1 MPWHVSTFFYMS
13 QFSFHWQ
20 LSHRILREK
29 GNRFAKPI
37 IRLST
42 FGVALGVVIMLL
54 SLSIT
59 AGYKK
64 VIENKVV
71 AMGQHVRI
79 SHYDHNYSFEQTPI
93 TLNDTLLNILQSHP
107 YVMEIQP
114 YATKVGIIKTAD
126 QVEGFVLKGVNQAFN
141 GRQFS
146 LNLLEGDTLH
156 LNDTTADNH
165 IILSKR
171 LADKL
176 KIKVGDKVRTYF
188 VQDPPR
194 QRSFILSGIYETGL
208 PEYDTKFALVD
219 IRHVQKLNDWD
230 SQQVSGVEVFIRDY
244 NKMEEVGEQL
254 HHQIDINLKAETVK
268 QIYPEIFDWIAL
280 FDTNVSVLL
289 IITTCVCMI
298 TMMSIF
304 FIIILEQT
312 RLIGILKTLGMK
324 TKHVVQTFLMVA
336 GRTLLQ
342 GLAIGNIIGLGLGVL
357 QQKFHLVK
365 LDPDTYYVDFVPIKF
380 QIWDVILLNVG
391 VFTACMLVLI
401 LPAWIISKKISPV
414 SAVRFE

>member
-1 MPWHVSTFFYMS
+1 MS

-20 LSHRILREK
+20 LAHRILREK

-37 IRLST
+37 IRLSVC
-42 FGVALGVVIMLL
+42 GVALGVVIML
-54 SLSIT
+54 IAIGVT
-59 AGYKK
+59 AGYKQ
-64 VIENKVV
+64 VIEDKVV
-71 AMGQHVRI
+71 TMGQHIRI
-79 SHYDHNYSFEQTPI
+79 SHYDHNYSYEQTPI
-93 TLNDTLLNILQSHP
+93 TLTDTLLGDLMSHP
-107 YVMEIQP
+107 EVVSVQP
-114 YATKVGIIKTAD
+114 FATKVGIIKTDD
-126 QVEGFVLKGVNQAFN
+126 QVEGIVLKGVDKSFD
-141 GRQFS
+141 GKQFS

-156 LNDTTADNH
+156 LGDTSADNH

-176 KIKVGDKVRTYF
+176 QLKVGDKIRTYF

-194 QRSFILSGIYETGL
+194 QRSFTLSGIYETGL

-219 IRHVQKLNDWD
+219 LRHVQKLNDWD
-230 SQQVSGVEVFIRDY
+230 SSQVSGVEVLTRDY
-244 NKMEEVGEQL
+244 HKMDRVGVDL
-254 HHQIDINLKAETVK
+254 HHRIDINLKAETVK

-312 RLIGILKTLGMK
+312 QLIGILKTLGMK
-324 TKHVVQTFLMVA
+324 TKHIVQTFLMVA
-336 GRTLLQ
+336 SRTLLQ
-342 GLAIGNIIGLGLGVL
+342 GLLIGNIIGLGFGWL
-357 QQKFHLVK
+357 QQKYHLIK
-365 LDPDTYYVDFVPIKF
+365 LDPDTYYVNFVPIKF
-380 QIWDVILLNVG
+380 QLGEVLVLNAG
-391 VFTACMLVLI
+391 VFIVCILVLVV
-401 LPAWIISKKISPV
+401 PAWVISKKISPV

>member
-1 MPWHVSTFFYMS
+1 MS

-20 LSHRILREK
+20 LARRILREK

-37 IRLST
+37 IRLSV
-42 FGVALGVVIMLL
+42 FGVSLGVVIMLIAIGVT
-54 SLSIT
+54 S
-59 AGYKK
+59 GYKQ
-64 VIENKVV
+64 VIEDKVV
-71 AMGQHVRI
+71 TMGQHIRI
-79 SHYDHNYSFEQTPI
+79 SHYDRNYSFEQIPI
-93 TLNDTLLNILQSHP
+93 TLNDTLLGDIHRHP
-107 YVMEIQP
+107 EVVAVQP
-114 YATKVGIIKTAD
+114 FATKVGIIKTAD
-126 QVEGFVLKGVNQAFN
+126 QVEGIVLKGVDKSFD
-141 GRQFS
+141 GKQFS
-146 LNLLEGDTLH
+146 RNLLEGDTLQ
-156 LNDTTADNH
+156 LGDTVADNH

-176 KIKVGDKVRTYF
+176 QLKVGDKVRTYF

-194 QRSFILSGIYETGL
+194 QRSFTLSGIYETGL
-208 PEYDTKFALVD
+208 PEYDTKFAIVD
-219 IRHVQKLNDWD
+219 LRHVQKLNDWD
-230 SQQVSGVEVFIRDY
+230 SLQVSGIEVLTRDY
-244 NKMEEVGEQL
+244 NKMDEVGEQL

-324 TKHVVQTFLMVA
+324 TKHVVNTFLMVA
-336 GRTLLQ
+336 GLTLLK
-342 GLAIGNIIGLGLGVL
+342 GLLIGNAIGLGLGIL
-357 QQKFHLVK
+357 QQHFHFIK
-365 LDPDTYYVDFVPIKF
+365 LNPDTYYVNFVPIKF
-380 QIWDVILLNVG
+380 QFWEVLMLNVG
-391 VFTACMLVLI
+391 VFAACMLVLV
-401 LPAWIISKKISPV
+401 LPAWVISQKISPV

>member
-1 MPWHVSTFFYMS
+1 MS

-20 LSHRILREK
+20 LARRILREK

-37 IRLST
+37 IRLSV
-42 FGVALGVVIMLL
+42 FGVSLGVVIMLIAIGVT
-54 SLSIT
+54 S
-59 AGYKK
+59 GYKQ
-64 VIENKVV
+64 VIEDKVV
-71 AMGQHVRI
+71 TMGQHIRI
-79 SHYDHNYSFEQTPI
+79 SHYDRNYSFEQIPI
-93 TLNDTLLNILQSHP
+93 TLNDTLLGDIHRHP
-107 YVMEIQP
+107 EVVAVQP
-114 YATKVGIIKTAD
+114 FATKVGIIKTAD
-126 QVEGFVLKGVNQAFN
+126 QVEGIVLKGVDKSFD
-141 GRQFS
+141 GKQFS
-146 LNLLEGDTLH
+146 RNLLEGDTLQ
-156 LNDTTADNH
+156 LGDTVADNH

-176 KIKVGDKVRTYF
+176 QLKVGDKVRTYF

-194 QRSFILSGIYETGL
+194 QRSFTLSGIYETGL
-208 PEYDTKFALVD
+208 PEYDTKFAIVD
-219 IRHVQKLNDWD
+219 LRHVQKLNDWD
-230 SQQVSGVEVFIRDY
+230 SLQVSGIEVLTRDY
-244 NKMEEVGEQL
+244 NKMDEVGEQL

-324 TKHVVQTFLMVA
+324 TKHVVNTFLMVA
-336 GRTLLQ
+336 GLTLLN
-342 GLAIGNIIGLGLGVL
+342 GLLIGNAIGLGLGIL
-357 QQKFHLVK
+357 QQHFHFIK
-365 LDPDTYYVDFVPIKF
+365 LNPDTYYVNFVPIKF
-380 QIWDVILLNVG
+380 QFWEVLMLNIG
-391 VFTACMLVLI
+391 VFAACMLVLV
-401 LPAWIISKKISPV
+401 LPAWVISRKISPV

>member
-1 MPWHVSTFFYMS
+1 MS

-20 LSHRILREK
+20 LARRILREK

-37 IRLST
+37 IRLSV
-42 FGVALGVVIMLL
+42 FGVSLGVVIMLIAIGVT
-54 SLSIT
+54 S
-59 AGYKK
+59 GYKQ
-64 VIENKVV
+64 VIEDKVV
-71 AMGQHVRI
+71 TMGQHIRI
-79 SHYDHNYSFEQTPI
+79 SHYDRNYSFEQIPI
-93 TLNDTLLNILQSHP
+93 TLNDTLLGDIHRHP
-107 YVMEIQP
+107 EVVAVQP
-114 YATKVGIIKTAD
+114 FATKVGIIKTAD
-126 QVEGFVLKGVNQAFN
+126 QVEGIVLKGVDQSFD
-141 GRQFS
+141 GKQFS
-146 LNLLEGDTLH
+146 HNLLEGDTLQ
-156 LNDTTADNH
+156 LGDTVADNH

-176 KIKVGDKVRTYF
+176 QLKVGDKVRTYF

-194 QRSFILSGIYETGL
+194 QRSFTLSGIYETGL
-208 PEYDTKFALVD
+208 PEYDTKFAIVD
-219 IRHVQKLNDWD
+219 LRHVQKLNDWD
-230 SQQVSGVEVFIRDY
+230 SLQVSGIEVLTRDY
-244 NKMEEVGEQL
+244 NKMDEVGEQL

-324 TKHVVQTFLMVA
+324 TKHVVNTFLMVA
-336 GRTLLQ
+336 GLTLLK
-342 GLAIGNIIGLGLGVL
+342 GLLIGNAIGLGLGIL
-357 QQKFHLVK
+357 QQHFHFIK
-365 LDPDTYYVDFVPIKF
+365 LNPDTYYVNFVPIKF
-380 QIWDVILLNVG
+380 QFWEVLMLNIG
-391 VFTACMLVLI
+391 VFAACMLVLV
-401 LPAWIISKKISPV
+401 LPAWVISRKISPV

>member
-1 MPWHVSTFFYMS
+1 MS

-20 LSHRILREK
+20 LARRILREK

-37 IRLST
+37 IRLSV
-42 FGVALGVVIMLL
+42 FGVSLGVVIMLIAIGVT
-54 SLSIT
+54 S
-59 AGYKK
+59 GYKQ
-64 VIENKVV
+64 VIEDKVV
-71 AMGQHVRI
+71 TMGQHIRI
-79 SHYDHNYSFEQTPI
+79 SHYDRNYSFEQIPI
-93 TLNDTLLNILQSHP
+93 TLNDTLLGDIHRHP
-107 YVMEIQP
+107 EVVAVQP
-114 YATKVGIIKTAD
+114 FATKVGIIKTAD
-126 QVEGFVLKGVNQAFN
+126 QVEGIVLKGVDQSFD
-141 GRQFS
+141 GKQFS
-146 LNLLEGDTLH
+146 RNLLEGDTLQ
-156 LNDTTADNH
+156 LGDTVADNH

-176 KIKVGDKVRTYF
+176 QLKVGDKVRTYF

-194 QRSFILSGIYETGL
+194 QRSFTLSGIYETGL
-208 PEYDTKFALVD
+208 PEYDTKFAIVD
-219 IRHVQKLNDWD
+219 LRHVQKLNDWD
-230 SQQVSGVEVFIRDY
+230 SLQVSGIEVLTRDY
-244 NKMEEVGEQL
+244 NKMDEVGEQL

-324 TKHVVQTFLMVA
+324 TKHVVNTFLMVA
-336 GRTLLQ
+336 GLTLLK
-342 GLAIGNIIGLGLGVL
+342 GLLIGNAIGLGLGIL
-357 QQKFHLVK
+357 QQHFHFIK
-365 LDPDTYYVDFVPIKF
+365 LNPDTYYVNFVPIKF
-380 QIWDVILLNVG
+380 QFWEVLMLNIG
-391 VFTACMLVLI
+391 VFAACMLVLV
-401 LPAWIISKKISPV
+401 LPAWVISRKISPV

>member
-1 MPWHVSTFFYMS
+1 MS

-20 LSHRILREK
+20 LARRILREK

-37 IRLST
+37 IRLSV
-42 FGVALGVVIMLL
+42 FGVALGVVIMLIAIG
-54 SLSIT
+54 IT
-59 AGYKK
+59 AGYKQ
-64 VIENKVV
+64 VIEDKVV
-71 AMGQHVRI
+71 SMGQHIRI
-79 SHYDHNYSFEQTPI
+79 SHYDRNYSFEQIPI
-93 TLNDTLLNILQSHP
+93 TLNDTLLGILNGNP
-107 YVMEIQP
+107 EVVEVQP

-126 QVEGFVLKGVNQAFN
+126 QVEGIVLKGVDKSFD
-141 GRQFS
+141 GKQFS
-146 LNLLEGDTLH
+146 HNLLEGDTLH

-176 KIKVGDKVRTYF
+176 QIKVGDKVRTYF

-194 QRSFILSGIYETGL
+194 QRSFTLSGIYETGL

-219 IRHVQKLNDWD
+219 LRHVQKLNDWD
-230 SQQVSGVEVFIRDY
+230 SQQVSGVEVLTRDY
-244 NKMEEVGEQL
+244 HNIDEVGEQL

-289 IITTCVCMI
+289 MITTCVCMI

-304 FIIILEQT
+304 FIIVLEQT
-312 RLIGILKTLGMK
+312 RLIGIIKTLGMK

-336 GRTLLQ
+336 GRTLFKGMLV
-342 GLAIGNIIGLGLGVL
+342 GDAIGLGFGWL
-357 QQKFHLVK
+357 QQKTHLIK
-365 LDPDTYYVDFVPIKF
+365 LDPDTYYVNFVPIQF
-380 QIWDVILLNVG
+380 NLGEVLLLNAG
-391 VFTACMLVLI
+391 VFAACMLVLVI
-401 LPAWIISKKISPV
+401 PAWIISKKISPV
-414 SAVRFE
+414 SAVRFD

>member
-1 MPWHVSTFFYMS
+1 MS

-20 LSHRILREK
+20 LARRILREK

-37 IRLST
+37 IRLSV
-42 FGVALGVVIMLL
+42 FGVSLGVVIMLIAIGVT
-54 SLSIT
+54 S
-59 AGYKK
+59 GYKQ
-64 VIENKVV
+64 VIEDKVV
-71 AMGQHVRI
+71 TMGQHIRI
-79 SHYDHNYSFEQTPI
+79 SHYDRNYSFEQIPI
-93 TLNDTLLNILQSHP
+93 TLNDTLLGDIHRHP
-107 YVMEIQP
+107 EVVAVQP
-114 YATKVGIIKTAD
+114 FATKVGIIKTAD
-126 QVEGFVLKGVNQAFN
+126 QVEGIVLKGVDQSFD
-141 GRQFS
+141 GKQFS
-146 LNLLEGDTLH
+146 HNLLEGDTLQ
-156 LNDTTADNH
+156 LGDTVADNH

-176 KIKVGDKVRTYF
+176 QLKVGDKVRTYF

-194 QRSFILSGIYETGL
+194 QRSFTLSGIYETGL
-208 PEYDTKFALVD
+208 PEYDTKFAIVD
-219 IRHVQKLNDWD
+219 LRHVQKLNDWD
-230 SQQVSGVEVFIRDY
+230 SLQVSGIEVLTRDY
-244 NKMEEVGEQL
+244 NKMDEVGEQL

-324 TKHVVQTFLMVA
+324 TKHVVNTFLMVA
-336 GRTLLQ
+336 GLTLLK
-342 GLAIGNIIGLGLGVL
+342 GLLIGNAIGLGLGIL
-357 QQKFHLVK
+357 QQHFHFIK
-365 LDPDTYYVDFVPIKF
+365 LNPDTYYVNFVPIKF
-380 QIWDVILLNVG
+380 QFWEVLMLNIG
-391 VFTACMLVLI
+391 VFAACMLVLV
-401 LPAWIISKKISPV
+401 LPAWVISQKISPV

>member
-1 MPWHVSTFFYMS
+1 MARLYIFYMS
-13 QFSFHWQ
+13 QFSYHWQ
-20 LSHRILREK
+20 LAHRILREK

-37 IRLST
+37 IRLSV
-42 FGVALGVVIMLL
+42 FGVSLGVVIMLIAIGVT
-54 SLSIT
+54 S
-59 AGYKK
+59 GYKQ
-64 VIENKVV
+64 VIEDKVV
-71 AMGQHVRI
+71 TMGQHIRI

-93 TLNDTLLNILQSHP
+93 TLNDTLLNDIFSVP
-107 YVMEIQP
+107 GVVSAQP
-114 YATKVGIIKTAD
+114 FATKVGIIKTAD
-126 QVEGFVLKGVNQAFN
+126 QVEGIVLKGVDKSFD
-141 GRQFS
+141 GKLFS
-146 LNLLEGDTLH
+146 RNLLEGDTLQ
-156 LNDTTADNH
+156 LDDTLADNH

-171 LADKL
+171 LVDKL
-176 KIKVGDKVRTYF
+176 QLKVGDKVRTYF

-194 QRSFILSGIYETGL
+194 QRSFTLSGIYETGL

-219 IRHVQKLNDWD
+219 LRHVQKLNDWD
-230 SQQVSGVEVFIRDY
+230 SLQVSGIEVLTHDY
-244 NKMEEVGEQL
+244 SMMDDVGRQL
-254 HHQIDINLKAETVK
+254 HNQIDINLKAETVK

-280 FDTNVSVLL
+280 FDNNVSVLL

-342 GLAIGNIIGLGLGVL
+342 GLLIGNFIGLGLGLL
-357 QQKFHLVK
+357 QQHFHLIK
-365 LDPDTYYVDFVPIKF
+365 LNPDTYYVNYVPIEF
-380 QIWDVILLNVG
+380 HFGEVILLNIG
-391 VFTACMLVLI
+391 VFASCMLVLVI
-401 LPAWIISKKISPV
+401 PAWIISRKISPV

>member
-1 MPWHVSTFFYMS
+1 MS

-20 LSHRILREK
+20 LARRILREK

-37 IRLST
+37 IRLSV
-42 FGVALGVVIMLL
+42 FGVSLGVVIMLIAIGVT
-54 SLSIT
+54 S
-59 AGYKK
+59 GYKQ
-64 VIENKVV
+64 VIEDKVV
-71 AMGQHVRI
+71 TMGQHIRI
-79 SHYDHNYSFEQTPI
+79 SHYDRNYSFEQIPI
-93 TLNDTLLNILQSHP
+93 TLNDTLLGDIHRHP
-107 YVMEIQP
+107 EVVAVQP
-114 YATKVGIIKTAD
+114 FATKVGIIKTAD
-126 QVEGFVLKGVNQAFN
+126 QVEGIVLKGVDQSFD
-141 GRQFS
+141 GKQFS
-146 LNLLEGDTLH
+146 HNLLEGDTLQ
-156 LNDTTADNH
+156 LGDTVADNH

-176 KIKVGDKVRTYF
+176 QLKLGDKVRTYF

-194 QRSFILSGIYETGL
+194 QRSFTLSGIYETGL
-208 PEYDTKFALVD
+208 PEYDTKFAIVD
-219 IRHVQKLNDWD
+219 LRHVQKLNDWD
-230 SQQVSGVEVFIRDY
+230 SLQVSGIEVLTRDY
-244 NKMEEVGEQL
+244 NKMDEVGEQL

-324 TKHVVQTFLMVA
+324 TKHVVNTFLMVA
-336 GRTLLQ
+336 GLTLLK
-342 GLAIGNIIGLGLGVL
+342 GLLIGNAIGLGLGIL
-357 QQKFHLVK
+357 QQHFHFIK
-365 LDPDTYYVDFVPIKF
+365 LNPDTYYVNFVPIKF
-380 QIWDVILLNVG
+380 QFWEVLMLNIG
-391 VFTACMLVLI
+391 VFAACMLVLV
-401 LPAWIISKKISPV
+401 LPAWVISRKISPV

>member
-1 MPWHVSTFFYMS
+1 MS

-20 LSHRILREK
+20 LARRILREK

-37 IRLST
+37 IRLSV
-42 FGVALGVVIMLL
+42 FGVSLGVVIMLIAIGVT
-54 SLSIT
+54 S
-59 AGYKK
+59 GYKQ
-64 VIENKVV
+64 VIEDKVV
-71 AMGQHVRI
+71 TMGQHIRI
-79 SHYDHNYSFEQTPI
+79 SHYDRNYSFEQIPI
-93 TLNDTLLNILQSHP
+93 TLNDTLLGDIHRNP
-107 YVMEIQP
+107 EVVAVQP
-114 YATKVGIIKTAD
+114 FATKVGIIKTSD
-126 QVEGFVLKGVNQAFN
+126 QVEGIVLKGVDQSFD
-141 GRQFS
+141 GKQFS
-146 LNLLEGDTLH
+146 RNLLEGDTLQ
-156 LNDTTADNH
+156 LSDTVADNH
-165 IILSKR
+165 IIISKR

-176 KIKVGDKVRTYF
+176 QLNVGDKVRTYF

-194 QRSFILSGIYETGL
+194 QRSFTLSGIYETGL

-219 IRHVQKLNDWD
+219 LRHVQKLNDWD
-230 SQQVSGVEVFIRDY
+230 SLQVSGIEVLTRDY
-244 NKMEEVGEQL
+244 NKMDEVGEQL

-324 TKHVVQTFLMVA
+324 TKHVVNTFLMVA
-336 GRTLLQ
+336 GLTLLK
-342 GLAIGNIIGLGLGVL
+342 GLLIGNVIGLGLGIL
-357 QQKFHLVK
+357 QQHFHLIK
-365 LDPDTYYVDFVPIKF
+365 LNPDTYYVNFVPIKF
-380 QIWDVILLNVG
+380 QFWEVLLLNAG
-391 VFTACMLVLI
+391 VFAACMLVLV
-401 LPAWIISKKISPV
+401 LPAWVISKKISPV

>member
-1 MPWHVSTFFYMS
+1 MS

-20 LSHRILREK
+20 LAHRILREK

-37 IRLST
+37 IRLSVC
-42 FGVALGVVIMLL
+42 GVALGVVIML
-54 SLSIT
+54 IAIGVT
-59 AGYKK
+59 AGYKQ
-64 VIENKVV
+64 VIEDKVV
-71 AMGQHVRI
+71 TMGQHIRI
-79 SHYDHNYSFEQTPI
+79 SHYDHNYSYEQTPI
-93 TLNDTLLNILQSHP
+93 TLNDTLLGDLCSHP
-107 YVMEIQP
+107 EVVSIQP
-114 YATKVGIIKTAD
+114 FATKVGIIKTDD
-126 QVEGFVLKGVNQAFN
+126 QVEGIVLKGVDNSFD
-141 GRQFS
+141 GKQFS
-146 LNLLEGDTLH
+146 RNLLEGDTLQ

-176 KIKVGDKVRTYF
+176 QIKVGDKVRTYF

-219 IRHVQKLNDWD
+219 LRHVQKLNDWD
-230 SQQVSGVEVFIRDY
+230 SLQVSGIEVLTRDY
-244 NKMEEVGEQL
+244 RNMDRVGIDL
-254 HHQIDINLKAETVK
+254 HHRIDINLKAETVK

-324 TKHVVQTFLMVA
+324 TKHVLQTFMILA

-342 GLAIGNIIGLGLGVL
+342 GLLVGNVVGLGFGWL
-357 QQKFHLVK
+357 QQRFQLVK
-365 LDPDTYYVDFVPIKF
+365 LNPDTYYVNFVPIKF
-380 QIWDVILLNVG
+380 DFWEVLALNTG
-391 VFTACMLVLI
+391 VFIACMLVLLI
-401 LPAWIISKKISPV
+401 PAWVISKKISPV

>member
-1 MPWHVSTFFYMS
+1 MS
-13 QFSFHWQ
+13 QFQFHWQ
-20 LSHRILREK
+20 LAHRILRDK

-37 IRLST
+37 IRLSVC
-42 FGVALGVVIMLL
+42 GVALGVTIMLMAL
-54 SLSIT
+54 GVT
-59 AGYKK
+59 AGYKQ
-64 VIENKVV
+64 VIEDKVV

-79 SHYDHNYSFEQTPI
+79 SHYDRNYSFEQIPI
-93 TLNDTLLNILQSHP
+93 TLNDTLLNTIYSHP
-107 YVMEIQP
+107 DVVAAQP
-114 YATKVGIIKTAD
+114 FATKVGIIKTTD
-126 QVEGFVLKGVNQAFN
+126 QVEGIVLKGVDKSFD

-146 LNLLEGDTLH
+146 HNLVEGDTLQ
-156 LNDTTADNH
+156 LGDSVADNH
-165 IILSKR
+165 IIISKR

-176 KIKVGDKVRTYF
+176 QLHVGDKVRTYF

-194 QRSFILSGIYETGL
+194 QRSFTLSGIYETGL
-208 PEYDTKFALVD
+208 PEYDSKFVLVD
-219 IRHVQKLNDWD
+219 LRHVQKLNDWD
-230 SQQVSGVEVFIRDY
+230 SLQVSGVEVLTRDY
-244 NKMEEVGEQL
+244 NNMDEVGEQL

-324 TKHVVQTFLMVA
+324 TKNVVHTFLIVA
-336 GRTLLQ
+336 GRTFLQ
-342 GLAIGNIIGLGLGVL
+342 GLLIGNLIGLGLGLL
-357 QQKFHLVK
+357 QEKCHLIK
-365 LDPDTYYVDFVPIKF
+365 LNPDTYYVRFVPIKF
-380 QIWDVILLNVG
+380 HIWEVLLLNAG
-391 VFTACMLVLI
+391 VFVACMLVLI
-401 LPAWIISKKISPV
+401 IPAWIISKKISPV

>member
-1 MPWHVSTFFYMS
+1 MS

-20 LSHRILREK
+20 LARRILREK

-37 IRLST
+37 IRLSV
-42 FGVALGVVIMLL
+42 FGVSLGVVIMLIAIGVT
-54 SLSIT
+54 S
-59 AGYKK
+59 GYKQ
-64 VIENKVV
+64 VIEDKVV
-71 AMGQHVRI
+71 TMGQHIRI
-79 SHYDHNYSFEQTPI
+79 SHYDRNYSFEQIPI
-93 TLNDTLLNILQSHP
+93 TLNDTLLGDIHRHP
-107 YVMEIQP
+107 EVVAVQP
-114 YATKVGIIKTAD
+114 FATKVGIIKTAD
-126 QVEGFVLKGVNQAFN
+126 QVEGIVLKGVDKSFD
-141 GRQFS
+141 GKQFS
-146 LNLLEGDTLH
+146 RNLLEGDTLQ
-156 LNDTTADNH
+156 LGDTVADNH

-176 KIKVGDKVRTYF
+176 QLKLGDKVRTYF

-194 QRSFILSGIYETGL
+194 QRSFTLSGIYETGL
-208 PEYDTKFALVD
+208 PEYDTKFAIVD
-219 IRHVQKLNDWD
+219 LRHVQKLNDWD
-230 SQQVSGVEVFIRDY
+230 SLQVSGIEVLTRDY
-244 NKMEEVGEQL
+244 NKMDEVGEQL

-324 TKHVVQTFLMVA
+324 TKHVVNTFLMVA
-336 GRTLLQ
+336 GLTLLK
-342 GLAIGNIIGLGLGVL
+342 GLLIGNAIGLGLGIL
-357 QQKFHLVK
+357 QQHFHFIK
-365 LDPDTYYVDFVPIKF
+365 LNPDTYYVNFVPIKF
-380 QIWDVILLNVG
+380 QFWEVLMLNIG
-391 VFTACMLVLI
+391 VFAACMLVLV
-401 LPAWIISKKISPV
+401 LPAWVISRKISPV